1 MKQDFA
7 VSTVEALDR
16 PALEAYQAK
25 RLTQLLAATI
35 GHNPFY
41 TRKFRAAGITAG
53 AFHSIKDI
61 GILPLTT
68 KVELVSDQA
77 AHPPFGTKLTEPIG
91 NYTRYCQTSST
102 TGSPL
107 RWLDTNESWEW
118 VQECWKAVFRG
129 ARVGA
134 GDRIFF
140 PFSFGPFLGF
150 WSAFET
156 GAQIGAHCIPGGG
169 MSSLVRLELI
179 RNLKATVI
187 CCTPTYALWLAEIA
201 ANDETATAP
210 LSESDVRVLIVA
222 GEPGG
227 SIPATRERI
236 ERAWG
241 ARVID
246 HHGLTETG
254 PLSFECWENPGFLHL
269 NEAQFICEVVDSNG
283 DSVPD
288 GQRGELVVTNLGRVA
303 SPVIRYRTG
312 DIVVK
317 RSGTCVCGRTWARL
331 EGGILTRADDMVNIR
346 GVNVYPT
353 SIESV
358 VRAIPEIIEF
368 RSTVSQQGV
377 MRTLSLEIEVN
388 AGGDS
393 TSTSTKLVRQLRSAL
408 GLTVPVRVVDKGTLP
423 RFEMKARRFVVEGEK

>member
-7 VSTVEALDR
+7 SSTLESLDR
-16 PALEAYQAK
+16 PALEAHQSN
-25 RLTQLLAATI
+25 RLKQLLASI
-35 GHNPFY
+35 DGKNPFY
-41 TRKFRAAGITAG
+41 TRKFRAAGVSITAIRVPEDLE
-53 AFHSIKDI
+53 A
-61 GILPLTT
+61 LPLTA
-68 KVELVSDQA
+68 KGELVADQA
-77 AHPPFGTKLTEPIG
+77 EHPPFGSNLTEPIG

-107 RWLDTNESWEW
+107 RWLDTNQSWEW

-150 WSAFET
+150 WSAFEA

-169 MSSLVRLELI
+169 MSSSVRLELI

-201 ANDETATAP
+201 ANDDAQHP
-210 LSESDVRVLIVA
+210 LSETDVRVLIVA

-227 SIPATRERI
+227 SIPSTRERI
-236 ERAWG
+236 EQAWG

-269 NEAQFICEVVDSNG
+269 NEAEFICEVLDSG
-283 DSVPD
+283 GGRVPD
-288 GQRGELVVTNLGRVA
+288 GKRGELVVTNLGRTS
-303 SPVIRYRTG
+303 SPVVRYRTG

-317 RSGTCVCGRTWARL
+317 RSGTCICGRTWARL
-331 EGGILTRADDMVNIR
+331 EGGILSRADDMVNIR

-353 SIESV
+353 SVESV

-368 RSTVSQQGV
+368 RSTVSQSGA
-377 MRTLSLEIEVN
+377 MRTLSLEIEIV

-393 TSTSTKLVRQLRSAL
+393 GAASAKLVKQLRSAL
-408 GLTVPVRVVDKGTLP
+408 GLTVPVRIVEKGTLP
-423 RFEMKARRFVVEGEK
+423 RFEMKARRFVVEGGK